1 MSDPLLEPA
10 PLAAPVV
17 QGGQALVLVVA
28 VAPQPLPAQVPHL
41 ALVVLEVEVV
51 TLMACTKHC
60 NPT

>member
-17 QGGQALVLVVA
+17 QGDQALVVVA

-51 TLMACTKHC
+51 TLMDCTKHC